1 MSSGSEAN
9 LPLVLSATGV
19 ESGEESGALSS
30 LSIESG
36 SLAVC
41 DGPGHTCSC
50 GLCAS
55 GALGVG
61 GGGGCCG
68 SWAFGA

>member
-41 DGPGHTCSC
+41 DGRGILAPVGSVLVVH
-50 GLCAS
+50 S
-55 GALGVG
+55 G
-61 GGGGCCG
+61 
-68 SWAFGA
+68 